1 MPAPCFVDHSQDIEA
16 ESQARAARNET
27 QLQYC
32 AQGSRLALKLET
44 ITNLAENDVPRAVIS
59 TLFHEDLKA
68 QVAIFTQW
76 DGLDAMPDL
85 WRHHAHVGGVR
96 TARATRES
104 AAEAKAMGCRLRRPE
119 EADDEDDIV
128 DSDLTHGRSTAW
140 WDEANGLPSPLEE
153 TGIVLLDFG
162 PMPANYAVLW
172 EKHIYAGER
181 VVVLISHTAPID
193 PYESLGED
201 ESQIKSSWR
210 EFATTGGTD
219 TDIILRDALLTRNP
233 CKFLTDTRKCARSR
247 PITDGDYDGAAG
259 VFFYDPTLV
268 EPFTNADER
277 LSLEDA
283 TKDFTHKP
291 TPQSWGY
298 SAFHDYA
305 IYALGYTHPETIR
318 LTYMFCTLLDLFKN
332 GRVLMGGVM
341 SGDFAKYGKRPPA
354 WKESKEDDD
363 RHVNSTSNTLDPKRG
378 HK

>member
-68 QVAIFTQW
+68 QVATFTQW

-96 TARATRES
+96 TAHATRES

-153 TGIVLLDFG
+153 TCMVLLDFG
-162 PMPANYAVLW
+162 PLPANSAVLQ
-172 EKHIYAGER
+172 EK
-181 VVVLISHTAPID
+181 VLQVALKTVEAYTSMFKID
-193 PYESLGED
+193 VHVPRCLFLIRTIVFED
-201 ESQIKSSWR
+201 ENQVKSSRRNVWV
-210 EFATTGGTD
+210 
-219 TDIILRDALLTRNP
+219 IRNP
-233 CKFLTDTRKCARSR
+233 YKHLADTRKVKAVYK
-247 PITDGDYDGAAG
+247 PQLANYTDVIVCSVKGHRRLADWLAGGDYDGDKGSIFLRSYSSGTVRDANEIFSHESEDVTTQKARTG
-259 VFFYDPTLV
+259 AHVMELV
-268 EPFTNADER
+268 ESEHPITSTSVAER
-277 LSLEDA
+277 
-283 TKDFTHKP
+283 THK
-291 TPQSWGY
+291 
-298 SAFHDYA
+298 
-305 IYALGYTHPETIR
+305 
-318 LTYMFCTLLDLFKN
+318 
-332 GRVLMGGVM
+332 
-341 SGDFAKYGKRPPA
+341 SGQ
-354 WKESKEDDD
+354 
-363 RHVNSTSNTLDPKRG
+363 
-378 HK
+378 